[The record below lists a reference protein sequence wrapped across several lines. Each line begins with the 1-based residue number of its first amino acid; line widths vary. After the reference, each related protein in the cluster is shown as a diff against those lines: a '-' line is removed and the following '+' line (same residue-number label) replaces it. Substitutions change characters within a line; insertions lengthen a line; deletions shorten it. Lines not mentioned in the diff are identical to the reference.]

1 MQQEMSLALV
11 ILLSAASGAIIVLLL
26 GVASRIK
33 AKMKIHNLSKTI
45 TKTEKADKILKEKED
60 RNHLEQIEE
69 ENRVLKKKGE
79 KIRDLSEANDNSQE
93 DGTIIYTR

>member
-1 MQQEMSLALV
+1 MQQEMSQALV

-33 AKMKIHNLSKTI
+33 DKMKIHNLSKTI

-79 KIRDLSEANDNSQE
+79 KIRDLSEANGNSQE